1 MADSPD
7 TAKRTAA
14 KLNAEIEYL
23 RAENAALRARGTQR
37 RGDLI
42 VYLVVVLLI
51 GLLFGTMVYRALNDA
66 ANDDNRAVLLVPA
79 DDATLSDTG
88 HVILTQAADILARAE
103 ASQSAAERVLTF
115 LEGAGI
121 LIGGALAVAAIY
133 GFRNAQETRAELE
146 RETERLR
153 DLQADRERRID
164 ALLEREINRL
174 AARSSELKADM
185 TRRVTTLRDEQAAAQ
200 AKIDALLE
208 RHRETLAEAN
218 QYAYALKQ
226 LPAQLNKLALQQQEF
241 DNAQEKIEQL
251 EVLSRTLEQRVEDV
265 MFAFSDLVQANQ
277 ELQLRNYEEAYADVL
292 RVLERMPQNAL
303 ALYIAGWIEFQYMPE
318 KFEDG
323 LARMERAY
331 RFAPDNPT
339 IKAAYGVVLRRK
351 AVQSSG
357 TLRDQLFSQ
366 AEALLLEALSANPRL
381 LDLNHESF
389 WGPVAGLRRD
399 QGRLEKAIEAYESA
413 VRVTPGSSYPHGN
426 LAALYLC
433 QHRALGDAESRE
445 RALQHFK
452 QALHYAQYEMA
463 MLPHDYFHMM
473 DIAMSSVVLGYED
486 REHLT
491 SAQAML
497 DDVLGL
503 PRTVEMLQTSRRG
516 WYFLYR
522 ATPDDWTEVRRGLKE
537 AIDRIDAAIA
547 AQGEQPIPIS
557 LTLPC
562 GNPS

>member
-1 MADSPD
+1 MADSSD
-7 TAKRTAA
+7 TAKRAAA
-14 KLNAEIEYL
+14 KLSVEIEQL
-23 RAENAALRARGTQR
+23 RAENVALKARGTQR
-37 RGDLI
+37 RGDLV

-51 GLLFGTMVYRALNDA
+51 GLLFGTMAYRALSDA

-79 DDATLSDTG
+79 DDALTDADRA
-88 HVILTQAADILARAE
+88 ILTQAADILARAE
-103 ASQSAAERVLTF
+103 ASQSAAERVLNF
-115 LEGAGI
+115 LEGASI

-133 GFRNAQETRAELE
+133 GFRNAQESRAELE
-146 RETERLR
+146 RETARLR

-174 AARSSELKADM
+174 TALSSELKADM
-185 TRRVTTLRDEQAAAQ
+185 TRRVTTLRDEQSAAQ
-200 AKIDALLE
+200 TKIDTLLE
-208 RHRETLAEAN
+208 RNSETLAEAS

-241 DNAQEKIEQL
+241 DDAHGKIEQL
-251 EVLSRTLEQRVEDV
+251 EALSRTLEQRVEDV

-303 ALYIAGWIEFQYMPE
+303 ALYIAGWIEFQYMPDR
-318 KFEDG
+318 FEDG
-323 LARMERAY
+323 LARMEQAY

-357 TLRDQLFSQ
+357 TLRDQLFSR
-366 AEALLLEALSANPRL
+366 AEALLLDALDANPRL

-413 VRVTPGSSYPHGN
+413 VKVTPGSSYPHGN

-445 RALQHFK
+445 RALHHFEK
-452 QALHYAQYEMA
+452 ALHYAQYEMA
-463 MLPHDYFHMM
+463 MLPQDYFHMM
-473 DIAMSSVVLGYED
+473 DIAMSSAVLGYRD
-486 REHLT
+486 SSHLI
-491 SAQAML
+491 AAHDML
-497 DDVLGL
+497 NDVLGL

-522 ATPDDWTEVRRGLKE
+522 ATPDDWTEVRRSLKE
-537 AIDRIDAAIA
+537 AIDKIDAAIV
-547 AQGEQPIPIS
+547 AQGEQPIPIN

-562 GNPS
+562 GNAS